1 VLAETFRRP
10 VMKKMVFVVVLMFL
24 AFLATSSLPPTADA
38 DDPNIC
44 ISLSPTAVGL
54 PIPGIPLGPIV
65 GAPVVILDVI
75 ASYKAP
81 TVYELHGTASSTQA
95 TFPPTEVF
103 YLVSGTAYVTTKSAV
118 EFSLTGTAEDAT
130 CECIKEVVFHVIYD
144 GMNNRYKQIIRNA
157 KAGSTDI
164 LTGTAQV
171 SQDCGKK
178 K

>member
-1 VLAETFRRP
+1 MKNTIVMVL
-10 VMKKMVFVVVLMFL
+10 VLVTL
-24 AFLATSSLPPTADA
+24 ALSLPPTAQA
-38 DDPNIC
+38 DEPEVC
-44 ISLSPTAVGL
+44 INLSTGL
-54 PIPGIPLGPIV
+54 P

-81 TVYELHGTASSTQA
+81 TVYELNGTASSTQA

-118 EFSLTGTAEDAT
+118 ELSLAGTAEDAT

-171 SQDCGKK
+171 SQDC
-178 K
+178 